1 MSTEQAESQPKA
13 QPSNPFKEHRIKI
26 LLVSQNLLVDI
37 FNWWRNPTHCLAL
50 PMVDKLPD
58 DTFVVAV
65 HTNFSRRCLEVVVC
79 SAQFPVCPIECLPEV
94 IPGAVTEFRKVS
106 FDQLGVKLNR
116 NPGGSDVDV
125 NSIS

>member
-1 MSTEQAESQPKA
+1 MSSEPESQPKA
-13 QPSNPFKEHRIKI
+13 QPSDPLREQRIKI
-26 LLVSQNLLVDI
+26 VLLSQNLLVDI
-37 FNWWRNPTHCLAL
+37 FNWWRNPTQCLAL
-50 PMVDKLPD
+50 PIVDKLPD

-65 HTNFSRRCLEVVVC
+65 HTNWQRRCLEVVVC

-94 IPGAVTEFRKVS
+94 IPDVFTEFRHVS

-116 NPGGSDVDV
+116 NPGVKDADV